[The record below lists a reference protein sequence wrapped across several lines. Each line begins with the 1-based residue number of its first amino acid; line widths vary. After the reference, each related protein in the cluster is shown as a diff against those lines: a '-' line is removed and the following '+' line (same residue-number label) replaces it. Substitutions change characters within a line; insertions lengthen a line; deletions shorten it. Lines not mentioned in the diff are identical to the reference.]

1 MGELLIPIVWGYI
14 PDVTFPGYFP
24 DGLFDRLSQV
34 FKDFLILKFLNK
46 FQVFEEVLFASA
58 FKGANGIVQQFAD
71 VGHYTSN
78 LASYKKLYWQHEKVI
93 FKYVRGLDFLGT
105 GSSFQASLSLCR
117 CCAD

>member
-46 FQVFEEVLFASA
+46 F
-58 FKGANGIVQQFAD
+58 
-71 VGHYTSN
+71 
-78 LASYKKLYWQHEKVI
+78 
-93 FKYVRGLDFLGT
+93 
-105 GSSFQASLSLCR
+105 
-117 CCAD
+117 